1 MIRSFSLFA
10 SPRYAPI
17 DLTSGEQFT
26 NEGRKIRKPAL
37 PRPPPDCSTGTIRP
51 REPSLPLSS
60 VCLQALS
67 LHAAEFL
74 QLLCYGTR
82 RPLASFHVASFCA
95 QKLRSAHHVF
105 PRSVGG
111 KEKKTR
117 WQPMT
122 SPMLDFSVARNLLL
136 LLLVDHCPRCVGKRI
151 EKYRKERERENA
163 CVYVCMYVRVCVVC
177 ACACVRLVGRVRRM
191 EGCAS
196 ADTLAWQTRSLPSGV
211 PARLTTRD

>member
-74 QLLCYGTR
+74 QLPCYGTR

-163 CVYVCMYVRVCVVC
+163 CVYVCMYVCINVCTCVC
-177 ACACVRLVGRVRRM
+177 IYIFMRLALILLLLLKIVEECNSSSRKRKKAIIAERNR
-191 EGCAS
+191 
-196 ADTLAWQTRSLPSGV
+196 T
-211 PARLTTRD
+211 

>member
-60 VCLQALS
+60 VCLQAVE

-74 QLLCYGTR
+74 QLPCYGTR

-163 CVYVCMYVRVCVVC
+163 CVYVCMYVCMYVYVLCVRVRVCGWSA
-177 ACACVRLVGRVRRM
+177 ACDEWKDARQR
-191 EGCAS
+191 
-196 ADTLAWQTRSLPSGV
+196 TRSPGRRVLY
-211 PARLTTRD
+211 RLAYPLG